1 MVELRYPL
9 SALAFDYL
17 RGVVGLGISALI
29 LQATGTDTPVF
40 WVFVGLAV
48 LFVVWLMNTML
59 RHVSRVRFDQDGLT
73 SAPWPKKSI
82 AWSGLKRMELRYYTT
97 KRKQRKAAGQS
108 VEGPDEAAAPSARA
122 DRGWMTLTLKS
133 DQHRI
138 DIESTLPHFADI
150 VARAAHA
157 AREAH
162 LPLDQV
168 TIENLSAIGVKGEA

>member
-17 RGVVGLGISALI
+17 RGLLGLGIAVLI
-29 LQATGTDTPVF
+29 IQAVGADTPVF

-48 LFVVWLMNTML
+48 LFLVWLGNTFL
-59 RHVSRVRFDQDGLT
+59 RHLSRVRFDQDGLS

-97 KRKQRKAAGQS
+97 RRKRRKGAQRERDDGAS
-108 VEGPDEAAAPSARA
+108 
-122 DRGWMTLTLKS
+122 DRPKDQGWMTLTLRS
-133 DQHRI
+133 DRQRI

-150 VARAAHA
+150 AARAAHA

-162 LPLDQV
+162 LQLDQV
-168 TIENLSAIGVKGEA
+168 TLENLSAIGVKGEA

>member
-17 RGVVGLGISALI
+17 RGMVGLGIAVLI
-29 LQATGTDTPVF
+29 IQAVGTDTPVF

-48 LFVVWLMNTML
+48 LFLVWLGNTFL
-59 RHVSRVRFDQDGLT
+59 RHMSRIRFDQDGLSST
-73 SAPWPKKSI
+73 PWPKKTI

-97 KRKQRKAAGQS
+97 KRKRRKSAERDRDADAAGQLK
-108 VEGPDEAAAPSARA
+108 DQ
-122 DRGWMTLTLKS
+122 GWMTLTLKS
-133 DQHRI
+133 ERQRI

-162 LPLDQV
+162 LQLDQV

>member
-17 RGVVGLGISALI
+17 RGVIGLGISVLI
-29 LQATGTDTPVF
+29 FDAIGTDTPVF
-40 WVFVGLAV
+40 WVFVGLAA
-48 LFVVWLMNTML
+48 LFVVWLGNTFL
-59 RHVSRVRFDQDGLT
+59 RHMSRIRFDQDGLT
-73 SAPWPKKSI
+73 SVPWPKKSI

-97 KRKQRKAAGQS
+97 KRRRKNT
-108 VEGPDEAAAPSARA
+108 ERDAAAQSERG

-133 DQHRI
+133 EQDRI
-138 DIESTLPHFADI
+138 EIESTLPHFADI
-150 VARAAHA
+150 AARAAHA

>member
-17 RGVVGLGISALI
+17 RGIIGLGISVLI
-29 LQATGTDTPVF
+29 IDAIGVDTPVF
-40 WVFVGLAV
+40 WVFIGLAV
-48 LFVVWLMNTML
+48 LFLVWLGNTFL
-59 RHVSRVRFDQDGLT
+59 RHISSIRFDQDGLT
-73 SAPWPKKSI
+73 SAPWPKKAI
-82 AWSGLKRMELRYYTT
+82 AWSDLRRMELRYYTT
-97 KRKQRKAAGQS
+97 KRKPRKSLERDG
-108 VEGPDEAAAPSARA
+108 DAAASKPK
-122 DRGWMTLTLKS
+122 DQGWMTLTLKS
-133 DQHRI
+133 DGQRI

-157 AREAH
+157 AHEAN

>member
-17 RGVVGLGISALI
+17 RGIVGLGIAVLI
-29 LQATGTDTPVF
+29 IQAVGTDTPVF

-48 LFVVWLMNTML
+48 LFLVWLGNTFL
-59 RHVSRVRFDQDGLT
+59 RHMSRIRFDQDGLT
-73 SAPWPKKSI
+73 SAPWPRKSI
-82 AWSGLKRMELRYYTT
+82 AWNGLTRMELRYYTT
-97 KRKQRKAAGQS
+97 KRRKKNTERDG
-108 VEGPDEAAAPSARA
+108 EAAPGGR
-122 DRGWMTLTLKS
+122 DRGWMTLTLRS
-133 DQHRI
+133 ERDRI

-162 LPLDQV
+162 LQLDQV

>member
-17 RGVVGLGISALI
+17 RGLVGLGISVLI
-29 LQATGTDTPVF
+29 IEAIGTDTAVF
-40 WVFVGLAV
+40 WVFVGLAA
-48 LFVVWLMNTML
+48 LFLVWLGNTFL
-59 RHVSRVRFDQDGLT
+59 RHVSRIRFDQDGL
-73 SAPWPKKSI
+73 SSVPWPKKTI

-97 KRKQRKAAGQS
+97 KRRRRKNADSSTGES
-108 VEGPDEAAAPSARA
+108 S

-133 DQHRI
+133 EHQRI

-150 VARAAHA
+150 AARAAHA

-162 LPLDQV
+162 VELDQV
-168 TIENLSAIGVKGEA
+168 TIENLSAIGVKGDA

>member
-17 RGVVGLGISALI
+17 RGMIGLGISALI
-29 LQATGTDTPVF
+29 FDAIGTDTPVF
-40 WVFVGLAV
+40 WVFIGLAV
-48 LFVVWLMNTML
+48 LFLVWLGNTFL
-59 RHVSRVRFDQDGLT
+59 RHMSRIRFDQDGLT
-73 SAPWPKKSI
+73 SVPWPKKSI

-97 KRKQRKAAGQS
+97 KRRRNKTTERDAGTQT
-108 VEGPDEAAAPSARA
+108 EAGERS

-133 DQHRI
+133 DQDRI

-162 LPLDQV
+162 LQLDHV

>member
-17 RGVVGLGISALI
+17 RGVVGLGISILI
-29 LQATGTDTPVF
+29 VEAIGTDTPVF
-40 WVFVGLAV
+40 WVFVGLAT
-48 LFVVWLMNTML
+48 LFVVWLANTFL
-59 RHVSRVRFDQDGLT
+59 RHMSRIRFDQDGLT
-73 SAPWPKKSI
+73 SVPWPKKAI

-97 KRKQRKAAGQS
+97 KRRRKIAGR
-108 VEGPDEAAAPSARA
+108 GRDPDGAAAEKPKEQ
-122 DRGWMTLTLKS
+122 GWMTLTLKS
-133 DQHRI
+133 DRQRI

-157 AREAH
+157 AKEAH
-162 LPLDQV
+162 VELDQV